1 MPSSP
6 ATPSIPMASSTAS
19 RCTPSTPFA
28 IMALTVWGILLW
40 LLWLLLLLSGRR
52 RRGRRKSKA
61 LRRAH
66 DGLISANL
74 LKKDNRTSPILHA
87 ILALRKVSNLAGAF
101 FSRLAAVVPFRTE
114 LTGARP
120 RDRDSI
126 GQKIRRVRK
135 CDWLRNNYSINGY
148 FNMDI

>member
-19 RCTPSTPFA
+19 RRTPSTPFA

-74 LKKDNRTSPILHA
+74 LKKDNRMSPILHA